1 MKKKNLVPLLGIAF
15 IVAVVST
22 GIFYGL
28 FVGKLNSATPTG
40 PGGSRVLIAARPV
53 AAGTVLGEMDVKLI
67 PWVAPGMPAGALSSP
82 PEAIGKVAIENIG
95 ANELVTASRLGSADG
110 GEADGGSL
118 GIPDGM
124 RAVSLQVQDSAG
136 VVALLRPGHK
146 VDVQVVGTL
155 PGERGTEAHLRTVL
169 ENVPVLTVP
178 KDHQAVRAGT
188 YIVTVLASPEDSALL
203 GLADSSA
210 KVRLLLRNPI
220 DQRVEPRNAVGM
232 GSLIRGTKAQSEQ
245 GTVRRR

>member
-28 FVGKLNSATPTG
+28 FVGKLNSATPSG
-40 PGGSRVLIAARPV
+40 PGVTSVVIATHAIETG
-53 AAGTVLGEMDVKLI
+53 ALLGEGDVKVI
-67 PWVAPGMPAGALSSP
+67 PWVAPGVPAGAIGRT
-82 PEAIGKVAIENIG
+82 ADAVGKVATRDLA
-95 ANELVTASRLGSADG
+95 ANELVRTDHLGAVDG
-110 GEADGGSL
+110 GDVDGGSL

-136 VVALLRPGHK
+136 VVTMLRPGLK
-146 VDVQVVGTL
+146 VDVQVVGTI
-155 PGERGTEAHLRTVL
+155 PGTRGNEPHLRTVL
-169 ENVPVLTVP
+169 ENVPVLRVP
-178 KDHQAVRAGT
+178 KDGPAGRGGT
-188 YIVTVLASPEDSALL
+188 FIVTVLASPEDAALL

-220 DQRVEPRNAVGM
+220 DQKVAPRGAVGM
-232 GSLIRGTKAQSEQ
+232 GTLFQQPQE
-245 GTVRRR
+245 TVDAKGRRR